1 MFRTNCSCRF
11 TRLAC
16 SSQLALAAYCT
27 HIIRRSLFYLFVNST
42 QRAESEGEEEE
53 GGEGK
58 RWRTVLGFEWHSQPR
73 KTCTP
78 LFTLGWGRTS
88 WLRGRKG
95 WGQHGLQQSWQ
106 QHSACRPTLCSHCS
120 RSSLRKTLES
130 QYPAQTANR
139 APQTN
144 TAVVAMGIDSC

>member
-78 LFTLGWGRTS
+78 LFTLGCGRTP

-95 WGQHGLQQSWQ
+95 RGQHGLQH
-106 QHSACRPTLCSHCS
+106 HSGMRPYTMVERTEGVRAAWPAAILTATF
-120 RSSLRKTLES
+120 SLS
-130 QYPAQTANR
+130 
-139 APQTN
+139 TN
-144 TAVVAMGIDSC
+144 TLLPLLEVKST